1 VKEDIVGR
9 LYRFYAS
16 EYSYF
21 SAKPRPALRLK
32 RVPFEEILPTPRA
45 YREVIRPRTGLSQI
59 PVLLT
64 PDDEVVQDSSVILDE
79 LERRFPAPALYPPT
93 PVQRLVGY
101 AIELYADEFLLVP
114 GVHYR
119 WSYPE
124 SAAKAVADFVASSG
138 DADSATKFAENVQLF
153 TKLVGVLPETVA
165 AIEAHT
171 LELIDALETH
181 LGVHAYALGSRP
193 SLADCA
199 LIGPFYAHW
208 YLDAVPGRLLR
219 ARGLGICHW
228 IERLNHPDSQDRGD
242 WVADDA
248 IPPTFAPIME
258 LAGRDAVPFVLDVA
272 RAFEAW
278 ADGQAAEGQLMPRAT
293 GMHATRL
300 RGVAFERITTPYTL
314 WMVQRVGDAYR
325 ALDTRGQAAVD
336 RAFAGTGFE
345 AVFAYEPHWRLRRDP
360 CRLRLERASQSAQ
373 STR

>member
-1 VKEDIVGR
+1 VAR

-21 SAKPRPALRLK
+21 SAKPRPALRVK
-32 RVPFEEILPTPRA
+32 QVPFEEILPTPRA
-45 YREVIRPRTGLSQI
+45 YREVIRPRTGLAQI
-59 PVLLT
+59 PVLVT
-64 PDDEVVQDSSVILDE
+64 PEDEVFQDSSVILDE
-79 LERRFPAPALYPPT
+79 LERRFPTPALYPAT

-101 AIELYADEFLLVP
+101 AIELYTDEFLLLP

-124 SAAKAVADFVASSG
+124 SAAKAVPDFIASSG
-138 DADSATKFAENVQLF
+138 DVASATKLAESVQLF
-153 TKLVGVLPETVA
+153 TKLVGVLPETIP

-171 LELIDALETH
+171 LELLEAFEAH
-181 LGVHAYALGSRP
+181 LGVHAYALGGRP

-199 LIGPFYAHW
+199 LMGPIYPHW

-219 ARGLGICHW
+219 ERALRVCHW
-228 IERLNHPDSQDRGD
+228 IERMNHPDSQDRGD
-242 WVADDA
+242 WLADDA
-248 IPPTFAPIME
+248 IPPTFAPIVR

-278 ADGQAAEGQLMPRAT
+278 ADQHAPVTGHLPRVT
-293 GMHATRL
+293 GTHPTQL

-314 WMVQRVGDAYR
+314 WMVQRVREAYR
-325 ALDTRGQAAVD
+325 ALDAPGRSAVD

-345 AVFAYEPHWRLRRDP
+345 SVFAYEPRWRVRRDP
-360 CRLRLERASQSAQ
+360 CRLVLERA
-373 STR
+373 